1 MRAGRVLLLAAL
13 LAGFMA
19 APLADAARPPDPDAL
34 RLEAA
39 LAAMDADP
47 GLADRAGLERLKA
60 RQSVAALQVARS
72 RDREHALF
80 LANAWVAAA
89 QDAAQ
94 AELLAQQSAQLDR
107 DRDQILLE
115 ASRRDAEQ
123 ARREADQLRLQTLA
137 REEEAQ
143 LLAEATEHERVAAE
157 QSMADATAQASQT
170 LKVAD
175 ARARETEL
183 ARREAELAAELAADS
198 LQAGPVL
205 PPSRKVGART
215 LYTLAGGAFASGS
228 ATLGAAAQASLRLLA
243 GNLGRG
249 KPIRIEAYTDSQ
261 GADAANLALSQR
273 RADAVRQA
281 LAAAGVAANRMTA
294 VGKGEAA
301 PVADNASAVGRARNR
316 RVEIQL

>member
-1 MRAGRVLLLAAL
+1 MRAERAVLGAAL
-13 LAGFMA
+13 LAVFLA
-19 APLADAARPPDPDAL
+19 VPLAHAARPPDPDAL
-34 RLEAA
+34 RLQAA

-47 GLADRAGLERLKA
+47 GLAERAGLERLKA
-60 RQSVAALQVARS
+60 QQAVAALQLARS

-94 AELLAQQSAQLDR
+94 AELLAQQSVQLDR
-107 DRDQILLE
+107 ERDQILLE

-143 LLAEATEHERVAAE
+143 QLAEAAEHERAAAE
-157 QSMADATAQASQT
+157 QSAADATAQASQT

-198 LQAGPVL
+198 LQAGPVS
-205 PPSRKVGART
+205 PPSRKVGAHT
-215 LYTLAGGAFASGS
+215 IYTLPGGAFASGS
-228 ATLGAAAQASLRLLA
+228 ATLGAAAQASLRQLA
-243 GNLGRG
+243 SKLASG

-273 RADAVRQA
+273 RAGAVRQA
-281 LAAAGVAANRMTA
+281 LIAAGVAANRMTA

-301 PVADNASAVGRARNR
+301 PVADNASAEGRARNR